1 MHKHS
6 LSDLMQ
12 VEYNCHDGL
21 DHVEVFRAFSAEQDG
36 KRMDFLDFV
45 NVPPGAS
52 IGLHRHGDNCEWYVI
67 TYGQGKMIFC
77 GEEIRV
83 KSGDVL
89 KNPAF
94 SEHALFNDSDDVIS
108 LIVFQFSGENKYE

>member
-1 MHKHS
+1 MQKHC
-6 LSDLMQ
+6 LNDLMQ

-21 DHVEVFRAFSAEQDG
+21 DHVKVFRAFSAADDG

-45 NVPPGAS
+45 NVPPGAT

-67 TYGQGKMIFC
+67 MQGQGKMIFC
-77 GEEIRV
+77 GEEISV
-83 KSGDVL
+83 SAGDVL

-94 SEHALFNDSDDVIS
+94 GEHALFNDSAEAIA
-108 LIVFQFSGENKYE
+108 LIVFQFSGDNKHE